1 MNGEY
6 LLVVLKYMGGDW
18 YVDKKILVMVSGM
31 TCVLCSNKIEHK
43 LKKLL
48 E

>member
-1 MNGEY
+1 MSGEY
-6 LLVVLKYMGGDW
+6 SFVALQYMEGDW
-18 YVDKKILVMVSGM
+18 YVDKKILVMVSGL